1 MIRIEPVH
9 FQDTETDGTACIHS
23 FQRRTF
29 GYGGVRTK
37 SRTAPFIWNMF
48 SFTQSWHGRDQLGS
62 RSSIRSTRSGS
73 PTSGMLDGGVTG
85 IGVGSRCRKEK
96 EAQSQ
101 TSPTHHIAGS
111 YLPSVLSGSPL
122 ACHSDRTTPPDVA
135 PPSPPSPPTLAHS
148 GYHEAQMKVFNDA
161 RAELMKG
168 VRKLRYNDLVV
179 ERWVFSF
186 ALLFGSNSNFW
197 YFGAGRKSPS
207 SVKVNATALTL
218 STKLVMPLPSDSVE
232 GMRVPRSP
240 PYLSVLN
247 ESPPVLSNNLSA
259 LFVRLFVIFVTHE

>member
-1 MIRIEPVH
+1 MRGQTQYLVQRRSCIERVEAPPLPNSVWIRIEPVH
-9 FQDTETDGTACIHS
+9 FQDTETDDTACIHS

-62 RSSIRSTRSGS
+62 RSSIRSMRSGS

-101 TSPTHHIAGS
+101 SSPTRHIARS
-111 YLPSVLSGSPL
+111 DLPSVLSGSPL
-122 ACHSDRTTPPDVA
+122 AYHSDRTTPADVA
-135 PPSPPSPPTLAHS
+135 PPSPPTLAHP
-148 GYHEAQMKVFNDA
+148 GYHKGQMKVFNHA

-168 VRKLRYNDLVV
+168 VRTLRYNDLVV
-179 ERWVFSF
+179 E
-186 ALLFGSNSNFW
+186 G
-197 YFGAGRKSPS
+197 
-207 SVKVNATALTL
+207 
-218 STKLVMPLPSDSVE
+218 
-232 GMRVPRSP
+232 
-240 PYLSVLN
+240 
-247 ESPPVLSNNLSA
+247 
-259 LFVRLFVIFVTHE
+259 